1 MTPPPAMGSGG
12 DADAD
17 GLPDGMDNCPM
28 LANADQKDSDS
39 DMVGDTCDN
48 CPGAANT
55 DQADA
60 DENDQGDACA
70 CETPPVPCAN
80 GMSGP
85 YACQGVDM
93 MARIPLAD
101 MMARNGNAVWGGV
114 ESKGKREI
122 AVVGLDNGTAFVDLT
137 KPSCPVVVGKL
148 ASTTGRSISRDVK
161 AIGDYAVVVAE
172 IQNHG
177 LQVFDMKRLGTTPA
191 TDAMMADVVY
201 MGTDQAPIS
210 NGHNVVVHEEAN
222 MVYVVGAG
230 ACNGGMTMIDF
241 KDPMNPTFVG
251 CGNTDHYV
259 HDAFCVIYKGPD
271 TEHDGKQICVLFT
284 GETSGF
290 SVIDVTDKSAPKEL
304 SKLQYDGG
312 AYSHQGWFTED
323 MATML
328 LADEYDEMSSR
339 GSTKTYVFDMK
350 DLDAP
355 KALMTHT
362 WDSMATD
369 HNLYIL
375 GQRAYFA
382 NYSEGFRM
390 LDVSSAAAGTLKE
403 VAYFDTNP
411 NSAAAQMNGAWTAF
425 PFFASGLVIVG
436 DMANG
441 LFILK
446 PQPSALGEAN

>member
-1 MTPPPAMGSGG
+1 
-12 DADAD
+12 
-17 GLPDGMDNCPM
+17 MDNCPM
-28 LANADQKDSDS
+28 LANADQKDSDA
-39 DMVGDTCDN
+39 DKAGDACDN
-48 CPGAANT
+48 CPAASNA

-60 DENDQGDACA
+60 DENGQGDACA
-70 CETPPVPCAN
+70 CEKPPVTCTN

-85 YACQGVDM
+85 YGCLGVDM
-93 MARIPLAD
+93 MGRVAMAD
-101 MMARNGNAVWGGV
+101 MMARSGNAVWGGV
-114 ESKGKREI
+114 ESKGNREI

-148 ASTTGRSISRDVK
+148 ASTTGRSVSRDVK

-177 LQVFDMKRLGTTPA
+177 MQIFDMKRLGTTA
-191 TDAMMADVVY
+191 TTDTLMADVVY
-201 MGTDQAPIS
+201 KGTDAEPIS
-210 NGHNVVVHEEAN
+210 NGHNVVVHEEAK
-222 MVYVVGAG
+222 MVYVVGARS
-230 ACNGGMTMIDF
+230 CNGGMHMIDF
-241 KDPMNPTFVG
+241 KDPLQPAFVG

-259 HDAFCVIYKGPD
+259 HDAFCVMYEGPD
-271 TEHDGKQICVLFT
+271 TEHNGKEICVLFT

-290 SVIDVTDKSAPKEL
+290 SVIDVTTKSAPKEL
-304 SKLQYDGG
+304 SKLEYAGG
-312 AYSHQGWFTED
+312 AYSHQGWFTEG

-328 LADEYDEMSSR
+328 LADELDESR
-339 GSTKTYVFDMK
+339 GGGNTKTYVFDMT

-362 WDSMATD
+362 WESSAVD

-382 NYSEGFRM
+382 NYTEGFRL

-403 VAYFDTNP
+403 VGFFDTNP
-411 NSAAAQMNGAWTAF
+411 DSESAQMNGAWTAF
-425 PFFASGLVIVG
+425 PYFASGVVIVG
-436 DMANG
+436 DMVNG

-446 PQPSALGEAN
+446 PQASVLGGEAK